1 MRKVKLRM
9 NELEKYNI
17 IKNLVDNN
25 GNKNIIEIVNDMV
38 KNEDYDGLNLI
49 FSMEILERESCMS
62 CIDTA
67 RENSHMEGLG
77 QLLAYQKKHFA
88 PSHRKF
94 EF

>member
-1 MRKVKLRM
+1 
-9 NELEKYNI
+9 
-17 IKNLVDNN
+17 
-25 GNKNIIEIVNDMV
+25 
-38 KNEDYDGLNLI
+38 
-49 FSMEILERESCMS
+49 MEILDRESCMS